1 MVNINKRI
9 SNTGLCSLS
18 ECLNFKEVYL
28 NNLKRETIK
37 RFIQT
42 KSMFTWL
49 DDEEEWF
56 TFYSTRNRLSNLITK
71 AATGSPNVEID
82 TLFNKI
88 KNYHRLDNVK
98 YSKDV
103 FLTFCKNSFDCVI
116 NDTELLFSSPKS
128 KMSDYDGFQ
137 GNIIAPNEQKIIDIF
152 SKFGPILNWWDLN
165 ELARKYD
172 VSEASLN
179 MMLQFSVLFKR
190 IDRATYILNGE
201 KLNKN
206 KEKKFVKIEL
216 TTNYFNKKD
225 CPHLAN
231 KGQYYV
237 EVYKSKKYIKT
248 IAYPQTLRIIDDF
261 DKGILYENKVFPVIT
276 GL

>member
-1 MVNINKRI
+1 
-9 SNTGLCSLS
+9 
-18 ECLNFKEVYL
+18 
-28 NNLKRETIK
+28 
-37 RFIQT
+37 
-42 KSMFTWL
+42 
-49 DDEEEWF
+49 
-56 TFYSTRNRLSNLITK
+56 
-71 AATGSPNVEID
+71 
-82 TLFNKI
+82 
-88 KNYHRLDNVK
+88 
-98 YSKDV
+98 
-103 FLTFCKNSFDCVI
+103 
-116 NDTELLFSSPKS
+116 
-128 KMSDYDGFQ
+128 
-137 GNIIAPNEQKIIDIF
+137 
-152 SKFGPILNWWDLN
+152 
-165 ELARKYD
+165 
-172 VSEASLN
+172 
-179 MMLQFSVLFKR
+179 MLQFSVLFKR

-201 KLNKN
+201 KLNKK